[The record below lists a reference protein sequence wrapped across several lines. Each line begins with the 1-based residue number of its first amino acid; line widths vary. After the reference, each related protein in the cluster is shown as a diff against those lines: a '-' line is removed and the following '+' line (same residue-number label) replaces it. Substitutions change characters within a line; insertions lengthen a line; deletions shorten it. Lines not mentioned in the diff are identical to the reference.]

1 MFVPAMADGHLGL
14 RLKDLLI
21 FLLMAKHGI
30 DKAMLGLSIVALIFQ
45 SATHL
50 CWRLVVRLC
59 L

>member
-1 MFVPAMADGHLGL
+1 MADGHLDL
-14 RLKDLLI
+14 RLRDLLM

-30 DKAMLGLSIVALIFQ
+30 GKAMLGLSIVALIFR

-50 CWRLVVRLC
+50 CWRLAVRLF

>member
-1 MFVPAMADGHLGL
+1 MADGHLGL
-14 RLKDLLI
+14 RLKDLLM

-45 SATHL
+45 SAMRL